1 LAIQTG
7 LIDLTFICAHI
18 QTLIHTVSKG
28 PYAWTRLGE
37 SFMLPE
43 LPLEKTKEE
52 REEEER
58 KKKEKEEAQ
67 QEGGDAK
74 EKAKEEDSKDKEKEK
89 EKGAEKSDEKKE
101 TKDVGERKPINPH
114 HFLVGEPNNF
124 TIEEMEVFVLK
135 EKMGKPPAP
144 RVAEG
149 QEDEGDASKQKGG
162 KKKRF
167 WGLRKG
173 K

>member
-1 LAIQTG
+1 
-7 LIDLTFICAHI
+7 
-18 QTLIHTVSKG
+18 
-28 PYAWTRLGE
+28 
-37 SFMLPE
+37 MLPE

-58 KKKEKEEAQ
+58 KKKEREEAQ
-67 QEGGDAK
+67 QAKQEGGDA
-74 EKAKEEDSKDKEKEK
+74 KEKEK
-89 EKGAEKSDEKKE
+89 EKGAEKSEEKKE

-114 HFLVGEPNNF
+114 HFLVGESNNF